1 MKKISLFILIAA
13 AIISTSIV
21 LYPHLNVSY
30 DFPHTI
36 VNKKELPK
44 KVLIIPLNKGV
55 KKHYL
60 DSAVSY
66 LTHHFPDIEVS
77 IADPVKIPKSCHNGR
92 RYRADSV
99 LNFLDKIKPDSVYRV
114 IAVTSDDISIT
125 RKLEENGKIVTY
137 PDRGIIGYGRKPG
150 SVCVASNYRI
160 SKNIYSFAKVV
171 THEFMHTL
179 GVSHCNHDKCIM
191 QDGKGSG
198 KPLRES
204 THIHEI
210 CLKKANI
217 GLSGNS
223 KKLLVLN
230 MKLK

>member
-1 MKKISLFILIAA
+1 MKKLSLITLTMAIVVSISFAIQKHFEVLHDTLNISLVDDTPKKILI
-13 AIISTSIV
+13 
-21 LYPHLNVSY
+21 L
-30 DFPHTI
+30 
-36 VNKKELPK
+36 
-44 KVLIIPLNKGV
+44 PLNKGV

-60 DSAVSY
+60 DSAISY
-66 LTHHFPDIEVS
+66 LKHHFPDVEV
-77 IADPVKIPKSCHNGR
+77 IIGQGIKIPKSCHNGR

-114 IAVTSDDISIT
+114 IGITSDDISVT
-125 RKLEENGKIVTY
+125 RTLTKNGKKVVY
-137 PDRGIIGYGRKPG
+137 PDRGIIGLGRKPG
-150 SVCVASNYRI
+150 SVCLISSYRI

-171 THEFMHTL
+171 SHEFMHTV
-179 GVSHCNHDKCIM
+179 GVAHCNHDKCIM

-223 KKLLVLN
+223 KKLLILN